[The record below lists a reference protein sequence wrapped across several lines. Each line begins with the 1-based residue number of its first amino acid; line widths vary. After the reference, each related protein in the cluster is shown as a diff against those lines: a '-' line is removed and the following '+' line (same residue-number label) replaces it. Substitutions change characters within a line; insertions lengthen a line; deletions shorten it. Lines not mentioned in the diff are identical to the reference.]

1 MMTRDGSDRIIDYF
15 AASSCDLTP
24 ASAYHAARVLYV
36 PVSHDPE
43 VTRCCASVLS
53 QAELRRADRYASHR
67 DKTLFTQRR
76 AFRRF
81 CGARALRSSQPLS
94 HIDFK
99 ETDNGRPHLS
109 DSGNFRFSFS
119 SCRFGF
125 VGAWSSTHGIGV
137 DFEDQT
143 RDLKAVKIARQFF
156 SGAEA
161 SAVEAANGPE
171 QLRTFFQIWTLKE
184 AALKSIGEG
193 LPFGLDRFEFELEPN
208 PRVIHT
214 PDGHGE
220 PEQFNVHVIEGT
232 GSCAA
237 IVIQS
242 LA

>member
-1 MMTRDGSDRIIDYF
+1 MTRDASDRIIDYF

-24 ASAYHAARVLYV
+24 ASAHHAARVLYV

-53 QAELRRADRYASHR
+53 QAELPRADRFESHH

-81 CGARALRSSQPLS
+81 CGALALRSSQPLS
-94 HIDFK
+94 QIDFK
-99 ETDNGRPHLS
+99 ETQNGRPHLS
-109 DSGNFRFSFS
+109 ELGSFWFSFS

-125 VGAWSSTHGIGV
+125 IGAWSSTHGIGV

-143 RDLKAVKIARQFF
+143 RELEASEIARRFF

-161 SAVEAANGPE
+161 SAVEAAGGSE
-171 QLRTFFQIWTLKE
+171 RLRTFFQFWTLKE

-193 LPFGLDRFEFELEPN
+193 LPYGLDRFEFELAPK
-208 PRVIHT
+208 PRVVRS
-214 PDGHGE
+214 PDGHGDPEHFISHVFE
-220 PEQFNVHVIEGT
+220 PN

-237 IVIQS
+237 IVMRS